1 MITKRYHFENIDS
14 TNKKARE
21 LALGGCPHGTLISAD
36 TQWSGVG
43 RRGRNWCS
51 EKGVGVYMSMLL
63 RPKVEADKAH
73 MLTLVAA
80 MAVQK
85 AICILQNQSKRIKD
99 AEISPNANFA
109 ETKPRIKWPNDIVL
123 NKKKICGI
131 LTEMNLNGKEID
143 FVIVGIGIN
152 VNNNFFPEEISQAAS
167 SLSLELGRDIEKEQ
181 LITEVWKQFGVYYG
195 QFLETSDVSLFQKE
209 YEEAL
214 VNKEEKVKVLDP
226 LGEYVGTA
234 RGITNTGELIVD
246 TEREIR
252 YVSGGEVSVR
262 GIYGYV

>member
-1 MITKRYHFENIDS
+1 MITKRYHFESIDS

-21 LALGGCPHGTLISAD
+21 LAMEGCPHGTLVSAD
-36 TQWSGVG
+36 VQEAGVG
-43 RRGRNWCS
+43 RRGRSWSS
-51 EKGVGVYMSMLL
+51 EQGVGIYMSIVL
-63 RPKVEADKAH
+63 RPEIEADKAH

-85 AICILQNQSKRIKD
+85 AIGKICGESNDSK
-99 AEISPNANFA
+99 A
-109 ETKPRIKWPNDIVL
+109 KPEIKWPNDIVL

-131 LTEMNLNGKEID
+131 LTEMSLKGTEID

-152 VNNNFFPEEISQAAS
+152 VNNKAFPEEIREMAS
-167 SLSLELGRDIEKEQ
+167 SLMLELGWDIDREM
-181 LITEVWKQFGVYYG
+181 LITEVWKQFCGYYK
-195 QFLETSDVSLFQKE
+195 QFLETVDVSLFQEE
-209 YEEAL
+209 YEKAL

-246 TEREIR
+246 IEGELR